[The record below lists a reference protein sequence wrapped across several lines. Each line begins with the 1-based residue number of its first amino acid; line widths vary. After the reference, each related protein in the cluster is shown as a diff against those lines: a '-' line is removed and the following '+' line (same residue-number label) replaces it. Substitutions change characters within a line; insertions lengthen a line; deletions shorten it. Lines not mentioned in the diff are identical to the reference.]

1 VIVNNCRSRD
11 LWRPHAAREQTT
23 TKLCLELFHQLF
35 HKFVETISQKR
46 RNHFAETSKPFRRN
60 VESFRRNVEPLGL
73 LDIAWSHRGTGAVTP
88 PFHWHAPSGRDLS
101 ALPAARQLPRPLDKH
116 LANVQA

>member
-1 VIVNNCRSRD
+1 VIVNNCRSRH

-23 TKLCLELFHQLF
+23 TKLWLELFHQLF

-60 VESFRRNVEPLGL
+60 VEPLGL
-73 LDIAWSHRGTGAVTP
+73 LDIAWSHRGNGAVAS
-88 PFHWHAPSGRDLS
+88 PFHWHAPSGRDSS
-101 ALPAARQLPRPLDKH
+101 ASPAARRLPRPLDKH